1 MSIVLLAS
9 CSMAMWGQGIETWV
23 TGLMVQYPQ
32 ARLLDIYK
40 SCFQDYMGAEHLVD
54 DVASARGYLER
65 ELESIDLEDL
75 LPWYYEPCGVHG
87 DYVRVSLRVVKEGK
101 ITADALLDA
110 FVRSANVPDRPSV
123 ESWAGQW
130 HEILAIIDKMDLE
143 MPYYDEDRAFIE
155 QVLSLGKYAIS
166 HSPDYREA
174 YSPHYRIIRRDIFER
189 ELLPRFED
197 CSRP

>member
-1 MSIVLLAS
+1 
-9 CSMAMWGQGIETWV
+9 MAMWGQGIETWV
-23 TGLMVQYPQ
+23 TGLMGQYPQ

-65 ELESIDLEDL
+65 ELESIDLDDL
-75 LPWYYEPCGVHG
+75 LPWCYEPCGVHG

-143 MPYYDEDRAFIE
+143 MPYYDEDCAFIE
-155 QVLSLGKYAIS
+155 QVLSQGKYAIS

-174 YSPHYRIIRRDIFER
+174 YSPHYRIIRRDIFEK
-189 ELLPRFED
+189 ELLPRLED
-197 CSRP
+197 CDRP